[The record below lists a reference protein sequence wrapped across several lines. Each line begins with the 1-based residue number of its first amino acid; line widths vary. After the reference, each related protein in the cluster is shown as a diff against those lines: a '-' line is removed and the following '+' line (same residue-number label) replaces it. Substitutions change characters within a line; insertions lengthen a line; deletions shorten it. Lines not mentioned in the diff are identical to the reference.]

1 MDETSRKGKV
11 TIDELMPL
19 VYEELRRLAS
29 RYLLGERPGHTL
41 RPTALVHET
50 YLKLAGGR
58 AEWHDRLKF
67 LAAAATAMR
76 RILVDHARAQSRLK
90 RGCRPKK
97 VVLDDSV
104 VVSAESSLDLLDL
117 NAAIEKLARL
127 DMRKGQIIE
136 LLFFGG
142 LTYDE
147 CAAILDISPVTLHRE
162 LKAAKAWL
170 YYELEPADRQA

>member
-1 MDETSRKGKV
+1 MQYPSSESKLTV
-11 TIDELMPL
+11 DELMPL

-50 YLKLAGGR
+50 YLRLAGGS

-76 RILVDHARAQSRLK
+76 HILVDHARAQGRQK
-90 RGCRPKK
+90 RGGRPRK
-97 VVLDDSV
+97 VTLDETFA
-104 VVSAESSLDLLDL
+104 VSEEDMPGLLDL
-117 NAAIEKLARL
+117 DEALKRLAQH
-127 DMRKGQIIE
+127 DPRKGQIIE

-142 LTYDE
+142 LTYEE
-147 CAAILDISPVTLHRE
+147 CAAILDISPVTLYRE

-170 YYELEPADRQA
+170 FRELAPRVRSA